1 MSFEAQAPWWPTLNY
16 LILTRLPQDLE
27 QHVQMFTSLL
37 EVTGVKFTPCFWG
50 SIQFFKIFSKWRI
63 FTKKWHNHIIAGI
76 FIVKA
81 CLNIVGLWYTNVQT
95 SYSGRIANRTGVESG
110 KSENPAG
117 FLGASITPR
126 LTVQILLLGILLH
139 SQLPAESC
147 QFSGF
152 PVSSRSEIGPSG

>member
-1 MSFEAQAPWWPTLNY
+1 MPKRCFTFLLN
-16 LILTRLPQDLE
+16 
-27 QHVQMFTSLL
+27 
-37 EVTGVKFTPCFWG
+37 
-50 SIQFFKIFSKWRI
+50 SKPP
-63 FTKKWHNHIIAGI
+63 
-76 FIVKA
+76 
-81 CLNIVGLWYTNVQT
+81 GLWYTNVQT
-95 SYSGRIANRTGVESG
+95 SYSGRIANRTGVVSG